1 MKAIQAFF
9 LTGVLLLWL
18 SSCTVTNR
26 KYMPGYSVNWVYN
39 KKAPVTNDMPLAK
52 TQVAENSVPNVM
64 TAKVQPE
71 KQLSIVAV
79 NKVPEQV
86 RVMNKNKVGN
96 ALPKVSFTVANDLPT
111 DSVKHQA
118 KNLPEQINA
127 TRSLIFGVL
136 NLAVPFITILLTP
149 ILFPGIGFG
158 GIVVIGLLLVLA
170 CILFSIFGMVNGIKA
185 INAIQKEPDK
195 YSGMGDAIT
204 GLSLSSILIA
214 AGLILLM
221 IGLIIA

>member
-1 MKAIQAFF
+1 MKATQAFF

-39 KKAPVTNDMPLAK
+39 KKASVTNDMPLAK
-52 TQVAENSVPNVM
+52 TPVAENSMPNVM

-79 NKVPEQV
+79 NKIPEQV
-86 RVMNKNKVGN
+86 QVMNKNKVVS

-111 DSVKHQA
+111 DSVKHKA

-127 TRSLIFGVL
+127 TRSLTFGVL
-136 NLAVPFITILLTP
+136 NLAVPFASVILVS
-149 ILFPGIGFG
+149 ILFPNIGFG
-158 GIVVIGLLLVLA
+158 VLVLYLFLILA
-170 CILFSIFGMVNGIKA
+170 CILFSIFGIVNGIKA
-185 INAIQKEPDK
+185 INAIQKEPNK